1 MNVKGNPD
9 PLATPPPQGRLIL
22 GAVVFGVGFIFPVF
36 IPLVTRSS
44 LSTAWKATLSAVF
57 ALGVPELFMLI
68 AVGIL
73 GQSGFLYMKARI
85 KRTTMELLAE
95 QGPPQKVGKTR
106 YRIGL
111 VMFSTPLLISWISPY
126 AMGHLPGYTTRPFI
140 YGVVGDTLLITRL
153 FVLGGEF
160 WDKLRSLFIHGA
172 QVRFPKP

>member
-1 MNVKGNPD
+1 
-9 PLATPPPQGRLIL
+9 
-22 GAVVFGVGFIFPVF
+22 VGFVFPVF

-68 AVGIL
+68 AAGIL
-73 GQSGFLYMKARI
+73 GQSGFLYLKARI

-95 QGPPQKVGKTR
+95 HGPPQKVGKTR

-140 YGVVGDTLLITRL
+140 YGVVGDTLLITSL

-172 QVRFPKP
+172 KVRFPKP